1 MTFCIRRR
9 EFIAALGGAAVWPLA
24 AVAQQGVPV
33 IGYLD
38 SGAAEPDANMMA
50 AFRKGLSEMGYVE
63 GRNVAIEY
71 RGAEQRNRLDAL
83 AAEFVSRRVAVINA
97 VAGAAWPAQ
106 AATRTIPI
114 VFLSGVD
121 PVKGGLVASLN
132 KPGGNLTGVTSFSVL
147 LNTKRLQILRELVP
161 SAAVIGVL
169 IDRTAPLYE
178 DVTMEMQAAARDVGQ
193 AIMILPAT
201 TEGEIDAAFATAAQH
216 RVSAL
221 VVLASVILRRRRDQI
236 VPLAARYRIP
246 VSYGTRES
254 VDGGLMSYNPDV
266 LGAYRRAGL
275 HYVGQI
281 LKGAKASDLPVEL
294 PTKFE
299 LVINLKT
306 AKALGLA
313 VPRTLLALADEV
325 IE

>member
-254 VDGGLMSYNPDV
+254 VDIGGLMSYGDD
-266 LGAYRRAGL
+266 RRESVRQTGL
-275 HYVGQI
+275 YVGRI
-281 LKGAKASDLPVEL
+281 LKGERPADLPVL
-294 PTKFE
+294 QPTKFE

-306 AKALGLA
+306 AKALGLT
-313 VPRTLLALADEV
+313 VPPGLLAIADEV